1 MSFEKMTFNQV
12 SLNMKPFVEMPSFD
26 VKRLDVA
33 SFDEILLK
41 ITSFDKTSFHEMSFD
56 DKSLERNLMS
66 QFVRLDKNA
75 LCILNFSL
83 LRLSLY

>member
-33 SFDEILLK
+33 SFDEI
-41 ITSFDKTSFHEMSFD
+41 FKTSPIYYIINLPFGM
-56 DKSLERNLMS
+56 KSPAQRPHPLYL
-66 QFVRLDKNA
+66 KNF
-75 LCILNFSL
+75 N
-83 LRLSLY
+83 

>member
-33 SFDEILLK
+33 SFDEILFYVARYMDA
-41 ITSFDKTSFHEMSFD
+41 IE
-56 DKSLERNLMS
+56 
-66 QFVRLDKNA
+66 
-75 LCILNFSL
+75 
-83 LRLSLY
+83 